1 MSEQEAG
8 AFELAV
14 RAISRKERTIGE
26 LREWLG
32 ERDVAEADIEEALER
47 LISIGE
53 LDDERFARCFAED
66 KRELRGWGPERIR
79 ETLISRGIERRL
91 AEAASEGESA
101 ADQAARAAQL
111 LGERAAE
118 LDDDSGRGRAL
129 SFLARRGYDYEVAYQ
144 AVRIAQ
150 RGAN

>member
-1 MSEQEAG
+1 MSKEKG

-14 RAISRKERTIGE
+14 GAISRKERTVAE
-26 LREWLG
+26 LREWLRD
-32 ERDVAEADIEEALER
+32 RDVDEADVDEAVGR
-47 LISIGE
+47 LTSMGG
-53 LDDERFARCFAED
+53 LDDERYARCFAED
-66 KRELRGWGPERIR
+66 KRELSGWGPERIR
-79 ETLISRGIERRL
+79 QTLISRGIERQL

-111 LGERAAE
+111 LVERAAE